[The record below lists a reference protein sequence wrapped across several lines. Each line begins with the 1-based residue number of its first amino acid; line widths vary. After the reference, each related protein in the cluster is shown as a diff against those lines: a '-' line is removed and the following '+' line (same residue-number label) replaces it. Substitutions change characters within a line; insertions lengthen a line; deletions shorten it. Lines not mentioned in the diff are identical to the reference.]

1 MHLDDEQLQRLL
13 HGELD
18 RDSADALA
26 VHVAGCADC
35 RQRLSEAELDQ
46 AEVYGLLRLVDHPAP
61 PVDAESVAASA
72 RGHDRGWG
80 RWAAG
85 ILLAMAAAGGAYAAP
100 GSPLRGWIQAVREW
114 TRESTPSEERPR
126 APVAPMAG
134 LAVPP
139 GDGLT
144 ILFESAQP
152 RSQVRISLGEGA
164 EVRVRGPSGAAT
176 FDSEA
181 DRLRVFN
188 RDSVATFE
196 IEIPRDA
203 RRVEVRVGSER
214 IFLKDGP
221 RITVPAS
228 GNGREVYL
236 LPLVPPPSQHTEP

>member
-18 RDSADALA
+18 QDSAGALA

-35 RQRLSEAELDQ
+35 QQRLSDAERDQ
-46 AEVYGLLRLVDHPAP
+46 AEVYGLLRLVDHPPP
-61 PVDAESVAASA
+61 PVDAESVAADA

-80 RWAAG
+80 RWVAG
-85 ILLAMAAAGGAYAAP
+85 ILLAMAAAGVAYAAS
-100 GSPLRGWIQAVREW
+100 GSLPGWIQAVREW

-144 ILFESAQP
+144 ILFESPQP

-203 RRVEVRVGSER
+203 RRVEVRVAGRR
-214 IFLKDGP
+214 IFLKDGARVVAEGP
-221 RITVPAS
+221 
-228 GNGREVYL
+228 GDHREVYL
-236 LPLVPPPSQHTEP
+236 LPLAPPPSQ